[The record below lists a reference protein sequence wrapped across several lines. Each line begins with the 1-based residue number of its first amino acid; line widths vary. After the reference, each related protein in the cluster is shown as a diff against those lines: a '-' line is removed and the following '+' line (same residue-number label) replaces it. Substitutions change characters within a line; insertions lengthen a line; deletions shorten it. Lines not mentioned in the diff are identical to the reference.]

1 MSSVR
6 SVDYRMF
13 DTLADNILALDSN
26 IKQCLI
32 VTFPQ
37 GALLSCRETDV
48 RSYRFPKVTQGTV
61 GMVSHWLVSTL
72 TGFGRANE
80 ETSEL
85 EYVAVERKLHRFFFF
100 RWMFQSISLVIC
112 VGLTKQSNVEEVYSK
127 AIDILKME

>member
-1 MSSVR
+1 MSAAR
-6 SVDYRMF
+6 SVDHRKF
-13 DTLADNILALDSN
+13 DYLADNILALDSD

-48 RSYRFPKVTQGTV
+48 RSYRFPKITQGTV

-85 EYVAVERKLHRFFFF
+85 EYVTVERKLHRFFFF
-100 RWMFQSISLVIC
+100 RWVFQSVPLVMC
-112 VGLTKQSNVEEVYSK
+112 VGLTKQSRVEVVYSK
-127 AIDILKME
+127 IMDLLKME